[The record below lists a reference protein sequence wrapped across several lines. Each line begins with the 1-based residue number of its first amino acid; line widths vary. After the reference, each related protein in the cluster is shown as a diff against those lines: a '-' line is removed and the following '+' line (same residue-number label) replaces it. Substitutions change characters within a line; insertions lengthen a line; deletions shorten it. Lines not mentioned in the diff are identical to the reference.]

1 MNKSFLIFLFTVS
14 LVGIAFFGCAKSAPR
29 TDVTLELTSPDT
41 IEALVEKDLNT
52 IGTSYQD
59 IDSFPEST
67 PAQVTYVDS
76 VEMQKPLSVQND
88 DSLYRDETGIN
99 DQYTVPSSNVSV
111 WGPNTDKTLEPLS
124 DRESISVLPPPTGVQ
139 SSDSFASQGNSGTET
154 VSVVETTQP
163 KTTLQPKPATETTVV
178 TAPGAGY
185 VYQGASSSGGYVG
198 TSAVTGGNTY
208 TVQAG
213 DTLIKIAKKFNL
225 KVSEIC
231 EANSISRT
239 SLLKVGQVLKIPGAG
254 SSETSAVTSAPATA
268 PVSPSISSVVT
279 APESAP
285 QTQSASSGVQ
295 SYTVQAGDS
304 YWKLA
309 RRYNSSVEE
318 LMSMNNT
325 SSDKLQ
331 IGQVIKVPA
340 R

>member
-139 SSDSFASQGNSGTET
+139 SSESVASQGNSGTET